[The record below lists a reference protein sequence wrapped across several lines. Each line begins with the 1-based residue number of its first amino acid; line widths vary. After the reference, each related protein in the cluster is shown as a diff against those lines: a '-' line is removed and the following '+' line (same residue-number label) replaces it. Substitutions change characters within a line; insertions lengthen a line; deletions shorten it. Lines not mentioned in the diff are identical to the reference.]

1 MAEVRTRHFVA
12 ATVLLAL
19 GVLVVT
25 AVVLPHSSQDQIE
38 AAVFFS
44 LAAFLSQAM
53 AYRLPRGGVG
63 NIAFVPLLSGVAV
76 APSFPTVLGATT
88 ALAFAEYFRKTDRIR
103 GVFNTA
109 QLTVAVG
116 LASLVYV
123 GAGGTPL
130 TSAGFAALA
139 PFIAAFATFFV
150 ANAIQFA
157 GVFSVSTG
165 ERFSDVLMRALGGT
179 SIVYD
184 LIGIPLVFGFAYAY
198 VRVGWVWGGALLVP
212 LLALRLVYKANREL
226 QTVNEELLQLMV
238 ASIEARDPYTSGHS
252 QRVAAYSKVVAH
264 TMGLSPRATQRVFTA
279 ALLHDV
285 GKIHEEF
292 APILRKPGR
301 LSDDEFE
308 IMKKHSEK
316 GARLVAKVT
325 QFADLVASIRGHHE
339 AWNGSGYPDKLHGT
353 AIPQWARIIAVAD
366 TIDAMTTDRPY
377 RQAMTVDEVLVE
389 LKAQSGR
396 QFDPAIVQD
405 LTNPRHW
412 SAMAASIVFE
422 RGLAESSAETAA
434 HRPAGL
440 SVEELARA

>member
-1 MAEVRTRHFVA
+1 MSATRTKQFVA
-12 ATVLLAL
+12 ATVLLAI
-19 GVLVVT
+19 GVLAVSL
-25 AVVLPHSSQDQIE
+25 VVLPRSTQDQFE

-44 LAAFLSQAM
+44 LAACISQIM

-63 NIAFVPLLSGVAV
+63 NIVFVPLLSGVAV

-116 LASLVYV
+116 LASLVYI

-157 GVFSVSTG
+157 GVFSISTG

-184 LIGIPLVFGFAYAY
+184 LIGIPFVFGFAYAY

-264 TMGLSPRATQRVFTA
+264 TVGLSPRATQRVFTA

-308 IMKKHSEK
+308 IMKTHSEK
-316 GARLVAKVT
+316 GAKLIAKVT
-325 QFADLVASIRGHHE
+325 QFADLVAPIRGHHE
-339 AWNGSGYPDKLHGT
+339 AWDGSGYPDRLRGT
-353 AIPQWARIIAVAD
+353 AIPQWARIIAIAD

-377 RQAMTVDEVLVE
+377 RKAMAVDEVLVE
-389 LKAQSGR
+389 LQRQSGR
-396 QFDPAIVQD
+396 QFDPAIVRD
-405 LTNPRHW
+405 LVSPRRW
-412 SAMAASIVFE
+412 PAMAAAIMSE
-422 RGLAESSAETAA
+422 RGLVEPGGATTHQPTRLRA
-434 HRPAGL
+434 
-440 SVEELARA
+440 EELARA